1 MMMQGIVIPGLGSA
15 LTMPRSN
22 WIRVI
27 GRLRTGVDVSQAEA
41 ELTSLQR
48 AYNQELIIGASA
60 VDEPARRALLEQ
72 RITLLPGSGG
82 LSSLRQEYSR
92 PVAVLMALIGIVL
105 LIACANIANL
115 FLGRSASRRREIA
128 IRLGLGAS
136 RARIVAQMFT
146 EAVLV
151 AAAGTAAGLVLA
163 RWLRDLLLTY
173 LPGTQRLDATL
184 DLRVLSF
191 TLAVSVGAVLLFGL
205 LPALQSVRVDVAPT
219 LKGDDVS
226 SRGRRVFL
234 RQGLVALQIAG
245 SCVLLVATALFM
257 RSLHNLMQ
265 IDPGF
270 SSDDVIVAT
279 VDAPAARA
287 MQFYPQLLDEV
298 RRLPGVTSA
307 ALADSAPLRT
317 RTGWSFFVP
326 GFVPGANEPSDSPW
340 VAFISPGYFS
350 TMRTPLLLGRDFDD
364 RDIRSVANVL
374 VVNETFAR
382 YYFGTDNP
390 IGRRVG
396 TRNGIYD
403 WEIVGVVKDAKYTG
417 LREEPLRT
425 AFVPFRPGPWAS
437 SMVLHVR
444 STGAAAGMAA
454 SIRATVRKMDRT
466 VPVFDV
472 HTVRDEID
480 RALLRE
486 RLVRTVTS
494 IFGGLALLLAAT
506 GLYGTVSHGVVRRTR
521 EFGIRVAIGAGPE
534 RIVGLVLR
542 DAGASVVAGMGIG
555 LTASWL
561 LSRTVSGLLFS
572 VPAVDPLSVGI
583 ASGILIATTLA
594 AALVPARRAARV
606 DPVSALRMQ

>member
-1 MMMQGIVIPGLGSA
+1 MAACG
-15 LTMPRSN
+15 
-22 WIRVI
+22 
-27 GRLRTGVDVSQAEA
+27 TGVDVEQAQA

-48 AYNQELIIGASA
+48 AYNQELIIGVSA

-219 LKGDDVS
+219 LKGDDGA
-226 SRGRRVFL
+226 SRGRRMFL

-279 VDAPAARA
+279 VDAPADRA
-287 MQFYPQLLDEV
+287 MQFYPQLLDEI

-317 RTGWSFFVP
+317 RTGWTFFVP
-326 GFVPGANEPSDSPW
+326 GFVPGASGINEPRDSPW

-364 RDIRSVANVL
+364 RDLHSGANVL

-382 YYFGTDNP
+382 YYFGADNP

-396 TRNGIYD
+396 TRNGVYN
-403 WEIVGVVKDAKYTG
+403 WEIVGVVQDAKYTG
-417 LREEPLRT
+417 LREEALRT

-444 STGAAAGMAA
+444 SAPGAAGLVAA
-454 SIRATVRKMDRT
+454 IRTTVQTLDRT
-466 VPVFDV
+466 VPIFDV

-480 RALLRE
+480 RTLLRE

-521 EFGIRVAIGAGPE
+521 EFGIRVAIGAGPV
-534 RIVGLVLR
+534 RILGLVLR
-542 DAGASVVAGMGIG
+542 DAAAWVVAGMGIG

-572 VPAVDPLSVGI
+572 VAAVDALSVAI
-583 ASGILIATTLA
+583 ASVILIVTTFA
-594 AALVPARRAARV
+594 AALIPARRAARV